1 MAGIS
6 PLLLRIDTGRGGTR
20 AFSMNRLQGRSR
32 WTVLRDVGLAAV
44 LLCAPRDVRAQP
56 VVPPT
61 SAPASALPRLLL
73 PGDTLL
79 RPLTVT
85 ADSVRYAL
93 TMFRDADEI
102 PVGRLVET
110 LRADT
115 INGVPVVRRVLKL
128 QRGTMQL
135 VDSTITDARTLAPR
149 VRRALQQNRRVLLEF
164 NGARIKGALAPLDA
178 PPVPFDTTLRVVPFD
193 AGNWELLMRA
203 LPLEKGFSVRF
214 PVYDL
219 DGGLREYRLAV
230 TGSTSVQGEETHV
243 VILTLARN
251 RESVVWVSKQTGVV
265 LQIETML
272 GETTMLRQVRVLR

>member
-1 MAGIS
+1 MPNTTSVGRKWLQLAS
-6 PLLLRIDTGRGGTR
+6 FSSRRAVIDTGRRDTQ
-20 AFSMNRLQGRSR
+20 AFTMNQLQGRSCGMMVR
-32 WTVLRDVGLAAV
+32 AVGLAVA
-44 LLCAPRDVRAQP
+44 LLCAPRALQAQP
-56 VVPPT
+56 PVTQPPAT
-61 SAPASALPRLLL
+61 TPALPRLLL

-79 RPLTVT
+79 RALSVT
-85 ADSVRYAL
+85 GDSVRYAL

-178 PPVPFDTTLRVVPFD
+178 PPVPFDTTLRVTPFD
-193 AGNWELLMRA
+193 AGNWE
-203 LPLEKGFSVRF
+203 
-214 PVYDL
+214 
-219 DGGLREYRLAV
+219 
-230 TGSTSVQGEETHV
+230 GEETHV